1 MIIIQGFAFIMANK
15 YRIYPGKIKKLLKTG
30 FIAKEL
36 VLLKTVD
43 STNNYAFMLAKKAFR
58 SENNDGKIKINGMV
72 IVSEEQ
78 SFGRGRFD
86 RKWFSPKGGLWFSII
101 LNPSIPLQTLQHIT
115 LVAAATISNVLERQY
130 NINVRIKWPNDIYF
144 GQKKLAGILIES
156 ENINSEIIIVIGIGI
171 NVNNAF
177 YQNPDENLS
186 GAISISDILA
196 CKVDIGIFLAEFL
209 NSFEKLY
216 IDFLNTQDLK
226 SILKETEI
234 FIN

>member
-1 MIIIQGFAFIMANK
+1 MANK

-130 NINVRIKWPNDIYF
+130 NINVWIKWPNDIYF

-156 ENINSEIIIVIGIGI
+156 ENINS
-171 NVNNAF
+171 
-177 YQNPDENLS
+177 
-186 GAISISDILA
+186 
-196 CKVDIGIFLAEFL
+196 
-209 NSFEKLY
+209 
-216 IDFLNTQDLK
+216 
-226 SILKETEI
+226 
-234 FIN
+234 